1 MSMYDKLNLWTM
13 ICSYDELRAFKG
25 VPWWLSRLKIQHCHC
40 CGSGLI
46 LAWVWPK
53 EKSRGVP
60 VVAQQVKNQTQCLWG
75 CGFDPWS
82 CSVGWGSG
90 VAVSCGIGRRCG
102 SDLILLWL
110 WLRPA
115 PTAPIRPPAW
125 ESPYAVGV
133 ALKRQKT
140 KKKKKK
146 NPRKIQPYIFPFS
159 VF

>member
-1 MSMYDKLNLWTM
+1 M
-13 ICSYDELRAFKG
+13 
-25 VPWWLSRLKIQHCHC
+25 
-40 CGSGLI
+40 
-46 LAWVWPK
+46 
-53 EKSRGVP
+53 
-60 VVAQQVKNQTQCLWG
+60 
-75 CGFDPWS
+75 
-82 CSVGWGSG
+82 
-90 VAVSCGIGRRCG
+90 GRRCG

-146 NPRKIQPYIFPFS
+146 NLGRYNLTSFLFQSFS
-159 VF
+159 MRPLRLSGSLSPVSVLTVLINTYCDAP